1 VPMIIDELGQLAADV
16 LLPDAS
22 PDLDRLF
29 DRKNPDQ
36 LRVPIA
42 EPDAFRRRLNA
53 SGWFDEEVLAGGLLT
68 QGKAQSLASMM
79 TGWALVELAKRKRC
93 KSLPREF
100 CVAVTENSVIAL
112 ALNAWSESSGGEIA
126 SDVVVKVKPERVG
139 SWKRGEIRVEPDH
152 RSLKTGYRG
161 GTLDLATGESVP
173 VTWDTG
179 ANNDRLI
186 ELLSA

>member
-1 VPMIIDELGQLAADV
+1 MIIDELGQLAADV

-29 DRKNPDQ
+29 DRKNHDQ
-36 LRVPIA
+36 LRVPTA

-53 SGWFDEEVLAGGLLT
+53 SGWFDGEVLAGGVLT

-100 CVAVTENSVIAL
+100 CVTVTANSVIAL
-112 ALNAWSESSGGEIA
+112 PLNPWSESSGGDVA
-126 SDVVVKVKPERVG
+126 TDVVVRVKPERVG
-139 SWKRGEIRVEPDH
+139 SWKRGEIRVEPDG

-161 GTLDLATGESVP
+161 GTLHLAGGESVP
-173 VTWDTG
+173 VTWQTG
-179 ANNDRLI
+179 ADTDRLV
-186 ELLSA
+186 ELLAS